1 MSEDTAVAC
10 GIGHLGPIFSWF
22 SFVVRRQWLQS
33 DRLFDPPD
41 DIQAGSVFDHG
52 ASAAPSQRIKGP
64 LFPVASQPA
73 ENYPAAWQVPIE
85 RVFGK
90 LVAGAKHALAAGI
103 LDTKSHVGIFNAVE
117 LHVFTVNVD
126 GDVELLRF
134 LADVVEVDS
143 DSFVVACTISGG
155 VVAAM
160 RHTGSFFVCEA
171 DSKVYFFVCFEPD
184 NGSIEIDLAL
194 AFPSKPDHDRFALLG
209 QESAIVFLHLEG
221 LFHGQVA
228 FALEAVVNP
237 LVTLESDSLFAL
249 LPVSALCRLCDMC
262 GNPFVA
268 TVSLPPQRAHDHC
281 SVGATA
287 AYGDRPDHLALAG
300 SQDSQVGLGSLNL
313 REVAFRVCRDDEHD
327 DGGAG
332 IQLRRVDTDEL
343 VIALAFARL
352 VVARVH
358 YGTVHDI
365 QLLVE
370 RSVLHL
376 PHRIEQDSSRIQV
389 YRVHPREE
397 IPRQP
402 QLED

>member
-10 GIGHLGPIFSWF
+10 VIGHLGPIFSWL

-73 ENYPAAWQVPIE
+73 ENYPAARQVPIE

-90 LVAGAKHALAAGI
+90 LVAGAKHVLAVRGI
-103 LDTKSHVGIFNAVE
+103 LDAKSHVGIFNFVE
-117 LHVFTVNVD
+117 LHTFTVDVD

-160 RHTGSFFVCEA
+160 RHTLLFFVCEA

-209 QESAIVFLHLEG
+209 
-221 LFHGQVA
+221 
-228 FALEAVVNP
+228 
-237 LVTLESDSLFAL
+237 
-249 LPVSALCRLCDMC
+249 
-262 GNPFVA
+262 
-268 TVSLPPQRAHDHC
+268 
-281 SVGATA
+281 
-287 AYGDRPDHLALAG
+287 
-300 SQDSQVGLGSLNL
+300 
-313 REVAFRVCRDDEHD
+313 
-327 DGGAG
+327 
-332 IQLRRVDTDEL
+332 
-343 VIALAFARL
+343 
-352 VVARVH
+352 
-358 YGTVHDI
+358 
-365 QLLVE
+365 
-370 RSVLHL
+370 
-376 PHRIEQDSSRIQV
+376 
-389 YRVHPREE
+389 
-397 IPRQP
+397 
-402 QLED
+402 